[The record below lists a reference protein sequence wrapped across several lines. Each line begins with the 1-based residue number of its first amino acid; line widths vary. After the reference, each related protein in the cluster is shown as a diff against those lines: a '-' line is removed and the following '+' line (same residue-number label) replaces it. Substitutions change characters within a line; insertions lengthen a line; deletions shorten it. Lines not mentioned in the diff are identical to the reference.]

1 MLLDQ
6 FRWKHCRNLLNC
18 MFFVVLISFFGGKSY
33 DSLRSACADSK
44 HLWKRWALSPDS
56 QRIGWRFYQCV
67 PPEESWAPWQQL
79 SNISNTGKTS
89 GRVPGSAVW
98 FRDVSPSGIQRW
110 QNCTGYQRVKRY
122 SCTEVTLT
130 HSAYC
135 KDSKSFPD
143 KIEHWSQNQ

>member
-6 FRWKHCRNLLNC
+6 FRWKHCRNLINC
-18 MFFVVLISFFGGKSY
+18 MFFVVLIQFFWGGESS
-33 DSLRSACADSK
+33 DSLRSACADSNICG
-44 HLWKRWALSPDS
+44 RGGPWALTARELADGFINASHQRNLEPPDNS
-56 QRIGWRFYQCV
+56 
-67 PPEESWAPWQQL
+67 SATSL
-79 SNISNTGKTS
+79 TGKTS
-89 GRVPGSAVW
+89 GHVPGSAVW
-98 FRDVSPSGIQRW
+98 FRDVSPSGIQRC

-143 KIEHWSQNQ
+143 KIEYWSQNQ